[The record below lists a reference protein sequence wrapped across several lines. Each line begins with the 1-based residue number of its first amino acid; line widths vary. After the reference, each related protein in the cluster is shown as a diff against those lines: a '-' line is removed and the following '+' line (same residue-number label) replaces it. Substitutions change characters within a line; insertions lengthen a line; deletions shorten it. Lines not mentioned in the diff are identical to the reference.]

1 LAVSAACIYE
11 FGSETSAAVPQEST
25 SGLDFQKFAR
35 CCGERNLM
43 PVESA
48 IRPRFVPDSF
58 QFLTT
63 MISAVALWYRY
74 GGGQAHHIA
83 ERRQQESTMTT
94 TKLASLL
101 ERVSGWSEQDQDEL
115 AQYALEIEA
124 RRGGAYKATPAE
136 LRVLDEAVA
145 AVRRG
150 EVASEEE
157 VEAVFAKHR
166 RA

>member
-1 LAVSAACIYE
+1 
-11 FGSETSAAVPQEST
+11 
-25 SGLDFQKFAR
+25 
-35 CCGERNLM
+35 
-43 PVESA
+43 
-48 IRPRFVPDSF
+48 
-58 QFLTT
+58 
-63 MISAVALWYRY
+63 
-74 GGGQAHHIA
+74 
-83 ERRQQESTMTT
+83 
-94 TKLASLL
+94 L